1 MKTRIPFVATLCAAA
16 ALAGCTVN
24 PPLMFGD
31 SLTYGLQIGS
41 DAGGTGTGGA
51 LGYRQRSVAVVPVS
65 VLDEN
70 GRGNPINSTH
80 DRTGNNRLDA
90 LSVFASFE
98 NSVFRSGDD
107 QVGLGQIFATGLAAQ
122 TVSAGVRCKM
132 VAGAGCQATLEEA
145 RAASAASTAAADAN
159 RELSQPLSLS
169 LASLEEPPK
178 ATVSPSGP
186 YQAPLYF
193 GRTDTLGIGL
203 GQSSAEQGFQFE
215 LGYTSRNVA
224 LIPAFTRGTDGRI
237 QPLVSGVVN
246 GEGEEAPHQ
255 RDAMSVL
262 GQFQLNTKT
271 RALGLDLTRFFATGM
286 AAQNIATGMLEAW
299 VEAKQRED
307 GAREEAMRRAAA
319 PGVGDAATAGAT
331 ALVSGGHGVA
341 P

>member
-1 MKTRIPFVATLCAAA
+1 MKTRIPSVATLCAAA

-98 NSVFRSGDD
+98 NTVFRANED

-132 VAGAGCQATLEEA
+132 VAGQDCQAMLAEA
-145 RAASAASTAAADAN
+145 KAASAASTAALDAN
-159 RELSQPLSLS
+159 REFSQPVSLS
-169 LASLEEPPK
+169 LPALEEPPK
-178 ATVSPSGP
+178 APAPPSGP

-193 GRTDTLGIGL
+193 GRTDTVGIGL

-215 LGYTSRNVA
+215 LGYSSRNVA

-299 VEAKQRED
+299 VETKQRED
-307 GAREEAMRRAAA
+307 GAREAAMRRAAA
-319 PGVGDAATAGAT
+319 PGGAEVVAGAT
-331 ALVSGGHGVA
+331 ALASGGRGAA